1 MIKEDFKAPDVII
14 SLEEYDYLNDTIK
27 ELTLRVEELES
38 KQTQLTT
45 TYEPR
50 EVYNMANGIS
60 TISIEEYNHLKSIED
75 TYLQDLEFIKN
86 KLSKK

>member
-45 TYEPR
+45 TYEPQ
-50 EVYNMANGIS
+50 ELYNTAHRTETYRYSENG
-60 TISIEEYNHLKSIED
+60 Y
-75 TYLQDLEFIKN
+75 
-86 KLSKK
+86 